1 METEKGID
9 REKDIKMKNVAIV
22 TIRGLNN
29 YGNRL
34 QNYAMQSNLKRLGY
48 AVETVRFQNAKELK
62 RRVKTEILKLLSVT
76 LKSEQK
82 RTITRRT
89 KFDEFEKR
97 ICYSKPIKL
106 NTDDRTLLNR
116 YDYVVYGS
124 DQIWNTEFKSFSK
137 LFLGFNADCNKNV
150 AVSASFGK
158 DDIDPQYV
166 ELFRESYTNFK
177 AVSVRENSGRSIIKR
192 YMNAD
197 CPILPDPTIIVEKE
211 EWESLESMVPVPEV
225 YEFTYFL
232 GEKPSIDYT
241 EKNVINGEYGTSIGP
256 SEFLFLIHH
265 AKAVYTDSFHACVF
279 CILYGTPF
287 FVFKRESKYSSM
299 MNRIDTLFK
308 ELGITAVE
316 MTNCYYVS
324 NEELQRKEI
333 EQAIKSMRLKMDSYI
348 MENMD

>member
-1 METEKGID
+1 
-9 REKDIKMKNVAIV
+9 MKNVAIV
-22 TIRGLNN
+22 TIIGLNN

-48 AVETVRFQNAKELK
+48 AVETVRFQNSNELE
-62 RRVKTEILKLLSVT
+62 RRIKTEILKHLSIA
-76 LKSEQK
+76 LKPEKK
-82 RTITRRT
+82 RKITRRI
-89 KFDEFEKR
+89 KFYEFEKR

-106 NTDDRTLLNR
+106 DTNDRSLLNR

-137 LFLGFNADCNKNV
+137 LFLGFNADRSKNV

-166 ELFRESYTNFK
+166 GLFKESFNNFR
-177 AVSVRENSGRSIIKR
+177 AVSVREDSGRSIIQR

-197 CPILPDPTIIVEKE
+197 CPVLPDPTIIVDKE
-211 EWESLESMVPVPEV
+211 EWERLESMVPVPEV

-232 GEKPSIDYT
+232 GEKPSIDFT
-241 EKNVINGEYGTSIGP
+241 ENNVINGEYGTSIGP

-279 CILYGTPF
+279 CILYGIPF

-308 ELGITAVE
+308 ELGIAAE
-316 MTNCYYVS
+316 EKTNCYYVS

-333 EQAIKSMRLKMDSYI
+333 KQAIKCMRLKMDSYI
-348 MENMD
+348 MEYMD